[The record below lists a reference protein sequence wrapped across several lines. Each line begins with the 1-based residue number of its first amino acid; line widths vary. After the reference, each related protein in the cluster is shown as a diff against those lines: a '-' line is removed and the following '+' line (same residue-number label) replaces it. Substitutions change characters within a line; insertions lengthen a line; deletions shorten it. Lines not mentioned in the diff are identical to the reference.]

1 MSSRVELATSNR
13 NIASASPVPPG
24 GKFVVFVAFS
34 WGLCAFFP
42 IGVMYL
48 NLLLMLVAL
57 AFTPELMARVRGL
70 RRHSVALPIILML
83 GWVLLAVVAGNWY
96 PDTATRLF
104 HTFRVG
110 LVLFLGLMLTPGEA
124 RAALVGFL
132 VSALFA
138 AFLVAAHHV
147 WGMPDWAI
155 WNGLLSS
162 RNNFSSGNMITMATA
177 SGIYF
182 YLGIRKSAVRGDT
195 WLFLA
200 AAFALG
206 ATVALH
212 AVSRNSQLLLAV
224 LLMTAVVCRFRSLR
238 ATLGGLLAV
247 VVLAAAMWQFSPTTQ
262 NRFVDMASN
271 LEAAEL
277 ESNYATSV
285 GVRWRMYREA
295 VQGMAEHPVFGTGLG
310 SWLPHWRSVWL
321 ALEEHLPPEARH
333 RFSEIN
339 NPHNDFLLTGM
350 ETGVI
355 GMVILIWVLA
365 SFIHTG
371 WQRRSAEGGITVVM
385 GVSVFATALVNAP
398 FRDAALGMTLLW
410 LLAVSAAAHKR
421 SSDE

>member
-1 MSSRVELATSNR
+1 MSSGPEWFRVAQT
-13 NIASASPVPPG
+13 IAAARYSGHKKPILV
-24 GKFVVFVAFS
+24 VAFS

-42 IGVMYL
+42 VGLMYAH
-48 NLLLMLVAL
+48 LLLMLLVISL
-57 AFTPELMARVRGL
+57 TSDLSL
-70 RRHSVALPIILML
+70 RLRQLRCEPTFWPVILML
-83 GWVLLAVVAGNWY
+83 AWTLLILAVDKWY

-110 LVLFLGLMLTPGEA
+110 LVLFLGLLLTPGEA

-285 GVRWRMYREA
+285 GVRWRMYQEA

-355 GMVILIWVLA
+355 GMVILIWLLA
-365 SFIHTG
+365 SFIQTG
-371 WQRRSAEGGITVVM
+371 WQRCSAAGGITVVM

-410 LLAVSAAAHKR
+410 LLAVSVAGHKR

>member
-1 MSSRVELATSNR
+1 LLSSNPSVLPSPAATPRRLHHFSK
-13 NIASASPVPPG
+13 
-24 GKFVVFVAFS
+24 KFVTLVALS

-48 NLLLMLVAL
+48 NLLLLLIGFAL
-57 AFTPELMARVRGL
+57 APDLMTRLRGL
-70 RRHSVALPIILML
+70 RQHAASPPIVLML
-83 GWVLLAVVAGNWY
+83 VWVLIAVVVGDWY

-104 HTFRVG
+104 HTFRVA
-110 LVLFLGLMLTPGEA
+110 LVLFVGLMLTSLEA
-124 RAALVGFL
+124 RAALAGFL
-132 VSALFA
+132 VSAVFA
-138 AFLVAAHHV
+138 AFIVTVHHV
-147 WGMPDWAI
+147 FGMPDWAI

-162 RNNFSSGNMITMATA
+162 RNNFSSGNMITLATA
-177 SGIYF
+177 SCIYF
-182 YLGIRKSAVRGDT
+182 YLGIRKSALRGDK

-200 AAFALG
+200 AALALG

-212 AVSRNSQLLLAV
+212 AVSRNSQLLLVVLVLAAV
-224 LLMTAVVCRFRSLR
+224 IYRFRSLR
-238 ATLGGLLAV
+238 ATLGGLAAV
-247 VVLAAAMWQFSPTTQ
+247 LVLATAMWQFSPTTQ

-285 GVRWRMYREA
+285 GVRWRMYQEA
-295 VQGMAEHPVFGTGLG
+295 VQGMADHPLFGTGLG

-321 ALEEHLPPEARH
+321 ALEEHLPPVARH

-355 GMVILIWVLA
+355 GLIILVWLLA
-365 SFIHTG
+365 SFIRTG
-371 WQRRSAEGGITVVM
+371 WRQRSAAGGITVVM
-385 GVSVFATALVNAP
+385 GVSIFTTALVNAP

-410 LLAVSAAAHKR
+410 LLAVSVAAHAEAR
-421 SSDE
+421 NE